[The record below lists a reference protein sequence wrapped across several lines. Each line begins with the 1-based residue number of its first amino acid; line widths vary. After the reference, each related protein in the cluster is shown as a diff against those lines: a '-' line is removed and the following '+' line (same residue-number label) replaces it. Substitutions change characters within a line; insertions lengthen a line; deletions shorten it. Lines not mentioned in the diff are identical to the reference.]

1 MKLLQYAAG
10 SAAIVALACS
20 HSTARAQSSSE
31 QLPPVEVNPSGSP
44 KPVRQLSRDRDRRKP
59 HEAPPIAS
67 APSSASPSPTE
78 MVVTADREPEPISRT
93 GSSIG
98 VIKGETL
105 ATSNP
110 GSLVDVLRTVP
121 GVDVSESGGPG
132 STTNIRLRGANTGQT
147 LVMIDGIRINDP
159 SAASGDFDFAMFT
172 PSAIERIEVL
182 KGPQSALYGS
192 DAMGGV
198 VNIITKKGTGPA
210 QFNVRTEA
218 GSYGTAVTNGS
229 VTGSSGPWS
238 YAVTG
243 GAQHSNGF
251 SRFGYRIP
259 ALETRFGPLER
270 DGFDRVGGSARFGYD
285 AGEGVRLET
294 GMLSSFTRSAYD
306 QSGTFP
312 DTPSSAT
319 RLLQQVWGRAS
330 IDTFGGI
337 LTHSLNVFDTHI
349 DRSFNDVTYKINK
362 LPQNTTSTI
371 SDFIGNSTG
380 AEYQGNLKL
389 GAFGSLIA
397 GTRTQHETAD
407 TYSTNLLPIPG
418 PRKELLGGKAQ
429 DTNSVFA
436 LWQVPIGERLNITL
450 GGRVDDVVDV
460 ARFETWRATAAYTI
474 AETGTK
480 FRASAGTGAKAPT
493 LFQLYDPANG
503 SPGLKPEES
512 FGYDAGID
520 QSLFNGRVVASF
532 TGFSNDFSNLI
543 NFVSSTVAANPCRG
557 IQTGCYVNV
566 ARAETSGLEVGTTID
581 VLPGLVKFNAAYT
594 YLHAID
600 LATGLVL
607 ARRPK
612 NLARFTLTITPTDR
626 WLIEPRVLTVSKR
639 FSSAGQTSQVD
650 AYTRVDLYTE
660 YKIDKN
666 WKVFARGENILNEHY
681 QEVFNFGTTG
691 PAAYAG
697 FNATW

>member
-1 MKLLQYAAG
+1 MGLLKSAAG
-10 SAAIVALACS
+10 SAAIVALAFG
-20 HSTARAQSSSE
+20 HNAAHAQSNSG
-31 QLPPVEVNPSGSP
+31 QLPPVVVNPSAPP
-44 KPVRQLSRDRDRRKP
+44 KPVRQVRRDKDRRTAGP
-59 HEAPPIAS
+59 VRPAANNTPAPAPPE
-67 APSSASPSPTE
+67 PPE
-78 MVVTADREPEPISRT
+78 VVVTADREPEPISRT
-93 GSSIG
+93 GSSIS
-98 VIKGETL
+98 VVKGEAL

-110 GSLVDVLRTVP
+110 GSLVDALRTVP
-121 GVDVSESGGPG
+121 GLDITESGGPG

-159 SAASGDFDFAMFT
+159 TAASGDFDFAMFA

-198 VNIITKKGTGPA
+198 VNIITKKGSGPA

-229 VTGSSGPWS
+229 VTGSTGPWS

-243 GAQHSNGF
+243 GGQHSNGF

-259 ALETRFGPLER
+259 ALEAKYGPLEN

-285 AGEGVRLET
+285 AGEGVRLEAGT
-294 GMLSSFTRSAYD
+294 LSSFTRSAYD
-306 QSGTFP
+306 QSTGTFP
-312 DTPSSAT
+312 DTPSSAN
-319 RLLQQVWGRAS
+319 RLLQQVWARGS
-330 IDTFGGI
+330 VDTFGGI

-349 DRSFNDVTYKINK
+349 DRSFDDVTYKINK
-362 LPQNTTSTI
+362 LPKNTTSII
-371 SDFIGNSTG
+371 SDFVGNSTG

-389 GAFGSLIA
+389 GPLGSLIVGSRA
-397 GTRTQHETAD
+397 QHETAN

-418 PRKELLGGKAQ
+418 PTIALLGKAQ
-429 DTNSVFA
+429 DTNSVFT
-436 LWQVPIGERLNITL
+436 LWQLPIGERLNITL
-450 GGRVDDVVDV
+450 GGRVDDVVNV
-460 ARFETWRATAAYTI
+460 AQFETWRATAAYTI

-480 FRASAGTGAKAPT
+480 FHTSAGTGAKAPT

-503 SPGLKPEES
+503 TPSLKPEQS

-520 QSLFNGRVVASF
+520 QSLFNGRVIASV

-543 NFVSSTVAANPCRG
+543 NFVSAPCALN
-557 IQTGCYVNV
+557 QPLGCFVNV
-566 ARAETSGLEVGTTID
+566 ARAETNGLEVGTTIN

-600 LATGLVL
+600 LSTGLVL

-626 WLIEPRVLTVSKR
+626 WLIEPRILTVSKR
-639 FSSAGQTSQVD
+639 FSSAGQSSQVD